1 LQEGFTTYE
10 DEANKFSIAV
20 PQGDSSSSSSSSDF
34 VQGTDMHA
42 KNQAV
47 TEEQEK
53 KNSASRQNQVAKQL
67 D

>member
-20 PQGDSSSSSSSSDF
+20 PQGDSSSSSSSDF

-53 KNSASRQNQVAKQL
+53 KSSASRQNQVAKQL